1 TMLRPAPSA
10 DRRGAGR
17 AWRGMREARGRRQDR
32 AMTEHDVRPSPAPAA
47 HAPAALRPA
56 AQPYH
61 RASRTLAHRRYW
73 WRPLVTLAVSAAVF
87 VGLTMQVMVPL
98 FVLGEVW
105 PAAVTSS
112 SLTDP
117 LNPADQFLGLACQRC
132 WSPPCWWGHSPAMGE
147 PGSPCRCGAGS
158 GGG

>member
-1 TMLRPAPSA
+1 MI
-10 DRRGAGR
+10 
-17 AWRGMREARGRRQDR
+17 
-32 AMTEHDVRPSPAPAA
+32 EHDVRPSPAPAA
-47 HAPAALRPA
+47 HASAAFRPA
-56 AQPYH
+56 APSTQPYH

-87 VGLTMQVMVPL
+87 VRLTMQVMVPL

-105 PAAVTSS
+105 PAAATSA

-117 LNPADQFLGLACQRC
+117 LNPADQFLGLGMLALLV
-132 WSPPCWWGHSPAMGE
+132 PAVLVGTLAGTGE

-158 GGG
+158 GGV